1 MEHNKLIFSKVPT
14 LRFSKLAGQWEQ
26 KTFDEMFL
34 ILSNNTL
41 SRAELN
47 YENGKYKNIHYGDV
61 LIKFSAFIDVSSPDV
76 PYINDENSSSK
87 LDNILLQDGDIIIA
101 DTAEDFTVGKATEV
115 ENIDKIKVV
124 SGLHTIPCRPKIK
137 FSPRYLGYYVNS
149 PAYHNQLIPFIQG
162 VKVSSISKT
171 LIKKTFV
178 SFPSLS
184 EQTKIADFLSCL
196 DKKIETQNKIIS
208 DLKVLKKELMDYIL
222 NTCDFIEL
230 SIKDLIDCG
239 FARIIKASEMKKFN
253 GTRKYLSTSS
263 IGENGIEEVESVI
276 TYTDRPSRASML
288 PIKGSI
294 WFAKMKNSIKVY
306 QSTDDDENH
315 YILSTG
321 FYGLLCDETK
331 VNSRWIIELFK
342 SDYFNTQKDKFSEGS
357 SMSGIKDSQLAD
369 ITLKV
374 FSDKKQEIY
383 HTNNIQNLSKKIQ
396 LEKDTLEILLK
407 QKQFFIN
414 AMFI

>member
-1 MEHNKLIFSKVPT
+1 M
-14 LRFSKLAGQWEQ
+14 RFAEFTEQWVQ
-26 KTFDEMFL
+26 KTFDETFS

-47 YENGKYKNIHYGDV
+47 YESGNYKNIHYGDV

-115 ENIDKIKVV
+115 ENIDEIKVV

-208 DLKVLKKELMDYIL
+208 DLKVLKKEL
-222 NTCDFIEL
+222 C
-230 SIKDLIDCG
+230 
-239 FARIIKASEMKKFN
+239 
-253 GTRKYLSTSS
+253 RKMLSS
-263 IGENGIEEVESVI
+263 ITEYKTLGELCSITTGKLDANVNNPNGLYPFF
-276 TYTDRPSRASML
+276 TC
-288 PIKGSI
+288 G
-294 WFAKMKNSIKVY
+294 
-306 QSTDDDENH
+306 
-315 YILSTG
+315 
-321 FYGLLCDETK
+321 
-331 VNSRWIIELFK
+331 
-342 SDYFNTQKDKFSEGS
+342 
-357 SMSGIKDSQLAD
+357 
-369 ITLKV
+369 
-374 FSDKKQEIY
+374 
-383 HTNNIQNLSKKIQ
+383 
-396 LEKDTLEILLK
+396 KDTLSIDNYAFDGEAILVAGNGDIGHTKYYYGKFNAYQRTYVLMGFKADAQFIKMGIDTYLPQKISEETQGGAMPYIKLSTLTSLRIPFTTEEK
-407 QKQFFIN
+407 QLSIRNHYDTIAQKVENETKILDLLLQQKSYFLN

>member
-14 LRFSKLAGQWEQ
+14 LRFREFAEQWEQ
-26 KTFDEMFL
+26 KTFDETFS

-47 YENGKYKNIHYGDV
+47 YENGNYKNIHYGDV
-61 LIKFSAFIDVSSPDV
+61 LIKFSAFIDVSSPEV

-87 LDNILLQDGDIIIA
+87 LDNILLQNGDIIIA

-115 ENIDKIKVV
+115 ENIDEIKVV

-178 SFPSLS
+178 SFPSLA

-208 DLKVLKKELMDYIL
+208 DLKVLKKELCCKM
-222 NTCDFIEL
+222 L
-230 SIKDLIDCG
+230 SIITEYKTLGELCSITTGKLDANANTPDGLYPFFTCG
-239 FARIIKASEMKKFN
+239 
-253 GTRKYLSTSS
+253 
-263 IGENGIEEVESVI
+263 
-276 TYTDRPSRASML
+276 
-288 PIKGSI
+288 
-294 WFAKMKNSIKVY
+294 
-306 QSTDDDENH
+306 
-315 YILSTG
+315 
-321 FYGLLCDETK
+321 
-331 VNSRWIIELFK
+331 
-342 SDYFNTQKDKFSEGS
+342 
-357 SMSGIKDSQLAD
+357 
-369 ITLKV
+369 
-374 FSDKKQEIY
+374 
-383 HTNNIQNLSKKIQ
+383 
-396 LEKDTLEILLK
+396 KDTLSIDNYAFDGEAILIAGNGDIGHTKYYCGKFNAYQRTYVLMNFKADAQFIKMGIDTYLPQKISEETQGGAMPYIKLSTLTSLK
-407 QKQFFIN
+407 IPFATEEKQLSIRNHYNAIVKKVENETKILDLLLQQKSYFLN

>member
-1 MEHNKLIFSKVPT
+1 MSKSNKTTPNVPT
-14 LRFSKLAGQWEQ
+14 LRFAEFAEQWEQ
-26 KTFDEMFL
+26 KTFDETFS

-47 YENGKYKNIHYGDV
+47 YENGNYKNIHYGDV
-61 LIKFSAFIDVSSPDV
+61 LIKFSAFIDALSPDV

-115 ENIDKIKVV
+115 ENVDEIKVV

-196 DKKIETQNKIIS
+196 DKKIEVQNKIIS
-208 DLKVLKKELMDYIL
+208 DLKVLKKELCNKVFGKGSAVRL
-222 NTCDFIEL
+222 GDFIEEVTTRNKSNSCENVL
-230 SIKDLIDCG
+230 SVSNKMGFIKQSEQFEDRTVASENKSNYKVVTEGC
-239 FARIIKASEMKKFN
+239 FAYNPARINVGSIAL
-253 GTRKYLSTSS
+253 LSTYK
-263 IGENGIEEVESVI
+263 IGIISPMYVCFKTKSNLNSEYLNFYYQSGFFYKELQKKLEGSVRQCLTYENMSEILIPYVGIEEQKAIAVTLNKFATLIATEEK
-276 TYTDRPSRASML
+276 Y
-288 PIKGSI
+288 IKSL
-294 WFAKMKNSIKVY
+294 
-306 QSTDDDENH
+306 Q
-315 YILSTG
+315 
-321 FYGLLCDETK
+321 
-331 VNSRWIIELFK
+331 
-342 SDYFNTQKDKFSEGS
+342 
-357 SMSGIKDSQLAD
+357 
-369 ITLKV
+369 
-374 FSDKKQEIY
+374 
-383 HTNNIQNLSKKIQ
+383 
-396 LEKDTLEILLK
+396 K
-407 QKQFFIN
+407 QKSYFLN